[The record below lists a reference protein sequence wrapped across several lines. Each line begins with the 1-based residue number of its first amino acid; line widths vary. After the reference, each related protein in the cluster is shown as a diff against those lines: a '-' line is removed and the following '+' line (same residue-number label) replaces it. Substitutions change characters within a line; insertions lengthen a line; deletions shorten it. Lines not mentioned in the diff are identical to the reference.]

1 MLIKLSVE
9 TLLYDYVI
17 LSETSFGMK
26 DKDCIYPVLWVR
38 VVCVHLPLT

>member
-26 DKDCIYPVLWVR
+26 DKDCIYPVLWESE
-38 VVCVHLPLT
+38 